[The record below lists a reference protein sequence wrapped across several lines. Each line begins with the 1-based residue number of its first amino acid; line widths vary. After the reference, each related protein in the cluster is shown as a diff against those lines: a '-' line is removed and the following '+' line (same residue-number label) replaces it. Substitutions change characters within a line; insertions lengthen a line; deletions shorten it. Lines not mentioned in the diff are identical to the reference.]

1 MLWENN
7 EFKQDP
13 FCVTYTQAVTPDSIE
28 GAWGQTQ
35 LAPGITPIQG
45 CLIEAIST
53 FVLTFTAFSATD
65 ENRKDVKGMSIHILK
80 PFHLHSY
87 DNCEY
92 SYFGLV
98 LGSVPLA
105 IGICICAIV
114 MCSVSYAFDKTLFY
128 IVQDSY

>member
-1 MLWENN
+1 MSLNKIR
-7 EFKQDP
+7 F
-13 FCVTYTQAVTPDSIE
+13 VLHTQAVTPDSIE

-65 ENRKDVKGMSIHILK
+65 ENRKDVKGMIASTLT
-80 PFHLHSY
+80 FHLPSY
-87 DNCEY
+87 DNCKY

-114 MCSVSYAFDKTLFY
+114 MCSVSNAFDKTLFY
-128 IVQDSY
+128 MVQDSY